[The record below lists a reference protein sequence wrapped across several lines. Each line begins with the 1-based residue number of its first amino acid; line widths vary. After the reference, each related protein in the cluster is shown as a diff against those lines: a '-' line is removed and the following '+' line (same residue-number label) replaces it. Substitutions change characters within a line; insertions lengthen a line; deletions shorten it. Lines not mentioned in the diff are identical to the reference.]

1 MYLMLNS
8 DSRAWLLLNIT
19 DTGYFARR
27 LEEGEVKNDTDFIM
41 TTTAMV
47 VGVRRVNDN
56 NYPIIYIHWPTAGWM
71 CGGFAILLG
80 CNSIGT
86 LNFGRKIGRQ
96 TGPHSGPNSVLEHYK
111 F

>member
-1 MYLMLNS
+1 MVTTLTYNDVFDLEFRFTSLAS
-8 DSRAWLLLNIT
+8 CNIT

-27 LEEGEVKNDTDFIM
+27 LEEGEVENDTDFIM

-71 CGGFAILLG
+71 CGGFAILG
-80 CNSIGT
+80 GYT
-86 LNFGRKIGRQ
+86 
-96 TGPHSGPNSVLEHYK
+96 
-111 F
+111 

>member
-1 MYLMLNS
+1 MAS
-8 DSRAWLLLNIT
+8 FNIT

-86 LNFGRKIGRQ
+86 LNLNWAANWATF
-96 TGPHSGPNSVLEHYK
+96 
-111 F
+111 